1 MKENIPEFN
10 ELKDN
15 QRRVYIDAVQVYE
28 AHLKATRRSHHYLG
42 SMYWKKAKGH
52 EYLFRLHDRY
62 GNGRSLGR
70 RSSEAEK
77 LLEEFKKRK
86 REAKEV
92 LASIGE
98 RLKEQARFCKAVGI
112 QRVPNVLTGILRLL
126 ESEGLLGRSLMIV
139 GTNALYAYE
148 ADAGVRFVPSL
159 TSTQDMDILWDTQ
172 SRLSVLD
179 ERRIRKTGLIRILR
193 RVDKSFRL
201 LRSGGFRAV
210 NRDGYRVDLLKPIPR
225 PPWKQEPKSMGR
237 DEDLQPAE
245 VRNLDWLLSSPK
257 FSSIVIGED
266 GFPATMVA
274 PDPRSFALHK
284 LWLSQQEDREPTKKP
299 RDRGQALA
307 VARLV
312 VEYLPQHRFELS
324 ELRMFPKEVAEQA
337 LEFIKRSKLPVG
349 FDSGA

>member
-148 ADAGVRFVPSL
+148 AAAGVRFVPSL
-159 TSTQDMDILWDTQ
+159 TSTQDMV
-172 SRLSVLD
+172 SRPSLFSHLHPSLD
-179 ERRIRKTGLIRILR
+179 
-193 RVDKSFRL
+193 
-201 LRSGGFRAV
+201 
-210 NRDGYRVDLLKPIPR
+210 YR
-225 PPWKQEPKSMGR
+225 
-237 DEDLQPAE
+237 
-245 VRNLDWLLSSPK
+245 
-257 FSSIVIGED
+257 
-266 GFPATMVA
+266 
-274 PDPRSFALHK
+274 
-284 LWLSQQEDREPTKKP
+284 
-299 RDRGQALA
+299 
-307 VARLV
+307 
-312 VEYLPQHRFELS
+312 
-324 ELRMFPKEVAEQA
+324 
-337 LEFIKRSKLPVG
+337 
-349 FDSGA
+349 